1 VVAYSQGKN
10 TYQTTTKEKERNKR
24 KGSLYIDYIY
34 IPKEKKERKRKLSIF
49 ERTRLSI

>member
-1 VVAYSQGKN
+1 MTLTSL
-10 TYQTTTKEKERNKR
+10 KEKERKKR

-49 ERTRLSI
+49 EPTRLNL